1 MFFLFCIYRLTK
13 NRGLTGVEIT
23 PVNGDSAAET
33 NSLIADL
40 ASRKASKPGGSKLE
54 SALDKLG
61 MNKRKL
67 SEGTSEDK
75 TKKKKR
81 LDDIML
87 GLGAAKGVTL
97 DKEDQAANSGGQSL
111 LKKGDGAS
119 MSRIP
124 DLNKLQDLLGRP
136 DSPSEAKVQKW
147 LEATMGVVPDRPVT
161 PSTSNS
167 TATSSSGL
175 GKSPKNVGN
184 LMEWMS
190 SLSGD
195 EHVTVLNRFTGKK
208 LSGTQGPK
216 LKYLAQWLIEN
227 PMFDVDPK
235 WAEIAKNKEALKAGT
250 DLNALKR
257 KGPGRPPMDEPAA
270 KKAAAG
276 GIGPSYLT
284 SGLSTMAG
292 LDPKNPMSA
301 LASLD
306 PKNPM
311 SLAALYGLDPKK
323 LDPVTAAVLGFGDP
337 KNPLKMD
344 PMMMAAMGMDS
355 KTLQAMG
362 LDAKSLAALGI
373 DPKMLDASAKNSMMG
388 LDPKMLQSMGLD
400 AKSLQT
406 LGIDPKMLSS
416 MGMAGL
422 GLDAKTMQA
431 MGLDISK
438 APSAGSPASSSA
450 AAAAAG
456 GLDPKMLAAMGM
468 DEKTLQAMGLDPKI
482 LQSMGMDPKILQ
494 SMGMD
499 PKTLAA
505 LGMAPGADLT
515 GKKSSTSSPS
525 GKSTP
530 TTISSK
536 AADAANMDAIAKAMG
551 LDPKKVDPAMMA
563 ALGLDPKK
571 MDPLTMAM
579 LDPKN
584 PNNSAMMAAMAA
596 MDPNMAAM
604 YGYGL
609 NPAMMSGIPG
619 MDMLFGGTGKSG
631 KSNSSANTNANP
643 SSKASVTASS
653 PRASPRPPSRA
664 SAKSDD
670 RRSPRTSVPS
680 SVAPRTSTPSSSA
693 SLSSAAAALGL
704 DPKILASMDPSLLKA
719 AGLGGFGDP
728 KNAAKMDPMMMAAMG
743 DPKAL
748 QAMGLDPKSLA
759 ALGIDPKSLASMDPK
774 MMGFDPK
781 ALAGMDPKLL
791 QAAGI
796 VSFDHLFLPQLH

>member
-1 MFFLFCIYRLTK
+1 MFSFSIFRLTK

-23 PVNGDSAAET
+23 PVNGDSEQT
-33 NSLIADL
+33 NSLIADMQ
-40 ASRKASKPGGSKLE
+40 ARKASSKPGGSKLE

-97 DKEDQAANSGGQSL
+97 EKEEGQAAANQGQSL
-111 LKKGDGAS
+111 LKKGADS

-167 TATSSSGL
+167 TATSSSAL

-270 KKAAAG
+270 KKASG

-362 LDAKSLAALGI
+362 LDSKSLAALGI
-373 DPKMLDASAKNSMMG
+373 DPKMLDASKNASMMGG
-388 LDPKMLQSMGLD
+388 LDPKMLASMGLD

-416 MGMAGL
+416 MGMDPKMLAGMDPKMLASL

-438 APSAGSPASSSA
+438 AGSPSSASSSA
-450 AAAAAG
+450 AAAAAAAAG
-456 GLDPKMLAAMGM
+456 GFDPKMLAAMGM

-482 LQSMGMDPKILQ
+482 LQSMGMDPK
-494 SMGMD
+494 
-499 PKTLAA
+499 TLAA
-505 LGMAPGADLT
+505 LGMAPGGAGDLT
-515 GKKSSTSSPS
+515 KKSSTSSPS

-584 PNNSAMMAAMAA
+584 PNSQAMMAAMAA

-609 NPAMMSGIPG
+609 NPAMMSSIPG
-619 MDMLFGGTGKSG
+619 MDMLLGTGKSG
-631 KSNSSANTNANP
+631 KTNANTNPNP

-680 SVAPRTSTPSSSA
+680 SVAPRTSTPSTST

-796 VSFDHLFLPQLH
+796 VSFDYL